1 MKGVGR
7 STPPM
12 TIRTRSQKDDEIAA
26 WSFLTPS
33 LVLFIVFIII
43 PTIACIV
50 LSFFEWNFFSEPSFV
65 GVANYE
71 RLFADT
77 DAARALGVTM
87 LFVVLGV
94 VPTVVL
100 GFVLAVLVN
109 ANMPGVGV
117 ARVLYFVPVVL
128 SVAVSAVLWSFLYDP
143 RQGPL
148 ATVLRLFGLQAPDV
162 LQMQTTAVPA
172 LVIMMIWLALPIVII
187 IYLSALQRVPDDI
200 YAAAALDGAGAWR
213 ILWSMTWPSVFP
225 TTLILGVLQVIN
237 FVASSLDVSLIMTNG
252 GPLNA
257 SRSLGLYAYQE
268 AFVHQDVGYSSTLSV
283 LQLVVIVVIVVSG
296 RLLTRR
302 SAR

>member
-1 MKGVGR
+1 
-7 STPPM
+7 
-12 TIRTRSQKDDEIAA
+12 
-26 WSFLTPS
+26 
-33 LVLFIVFIII
+33 
-43 PTIACIV
+43 
-50 LSFFEWNFFSEPSFV
+50 
-65 GVANYE
+65 
-71 RLFADT
+71 
-77 DAARALGVTM
+77 
-87 LFVVLGV
+87 
-94 VPTVVL
+94 
-100 GFVLAVLVN
+100 
-109 ANMPGVGV
+109 
-117 ARVLYFVPVVL
+117 
-128 SVAVSAVLWSFLYDP
+128 
-143 RQGPL
+143 
-148 ATVLRLFGLQAPDV
+148 
-162 LQMQTTAVPA
+162 
-172 LVIMMIWLALPIVII
+172 VII

-302 SAR
+302 SVR